1 MPWRTYVISKVA
13 ISMDKLSNQ
22 HSHFNSRQCEAAQN
36 ELHGNTYRRGVLQLL
51 LLMTVICGVIFSLLN
66 WSTDQS
72 LAYLE
77 LLLAVYCLLLFPF
90 SKQDKNQFKLSF
102 LYLIP
107 LYSLFLYPLT
117 SPRDAEIAFVWI
129 LVIPVLSHLLL
140 GRWVGLWVSISFMSL
155 AFIIYIVHSLIEKN
169 VVDTLEV
176 SNLALAASAV
186 LIFSHIYEVS
196 RVQAHGKLLYLA
208 TTDNL
213 TSLANR
219 ARFLDVFERE
229 RNHAVRN
236 KTDLSLLLMDLDHF
250 KQVNDLHGHDVG
262 DDVLKYV
269 SATITHRLRKTD
281 LACRIGGE
289 EFAVLL
295 PGANLDRAIIV
306 AETIRKNIAD
316 LPYTKGDKIVPLSIS
331 IGAAEYGFDGR
342 DLESLYAIADGHL
355 YKAKAG
361 GRNQVR
367 NRSTMRNCE
376 LDLALAD

>member
-1 MPWRTYVISKVA
+1 
-13 ISMDKLSNQ
+13 MDKLSNQ
-22 HSHFNSRQCEAAQN
+22 HSHFNSRQCEAAQS
-36 ELHGNTYRRGVLQLL
+36 ELYGNTHRRGVLQLL
-51 LLMTVICGVIFSLLN
+51 LLMTAVCGVIFSLLN
-66 WSTDQS
+66 WSTDQY
-72 LAYLE
+72 LAFLE
-77 LLLAVYCLLLFPF
+77 LLLAAYCVLLFPF
-90 SKQDKNQFKLSF
+90 SKQDKNQFRLSF

-117 SPRDAEIAFVWI
+117 LPRGAETAFVWI

-140 GRWVGLWVSISFMSL
+140 GRWVGLWVSISFMLL
-155 AFIIYIVHSLIEKN
+155 AFIIYIVHSLTEKN
-169 VVDTLEV
+169 VVDTLEI
-176 SNLALAASAV
+176 SNLALAACAV
-186 LIFSHIYEVS
+186 LTFSHVYEVS

-306 AETIRKNIAD
+306 AETIRKNIAE

-355 YKAKAG
+355 YKAKAC

-367 NRSTMRNCE
+367 NRSTMRSCE
-376 LDLALAD
+376 LDLAIAD

>member
-1 MPWRTYVISKVA
+1 MPGE
-13 ISMDKLSNQ
+13 LS
-22 HSHFNSRQCEAAQN
+22 
-36 ELHGNTYRRGVLQLL
+36 GNGYRSSVLQLL
-51 LLMTVICGVIFSLLN
+51 LLMTAVCGVIFSLLN
-66 WSTDQS
+66 WSTEQY
-72 LAYLE
+72 LAFLE
-77 LLLAVYCLLLFPF
+77 LSLAVYCLLLFPF
-90 SKQDKNQFKLSF
+90 SMHDENQFKLSI

-107 LYSLFLYPLT
+107 LYTLFLYGLT
-117 SPRDAEIAFVWI
+117 LPKEAETSFVWI

-140 GRWVGLWVSISFMSL
+140 GRWVGLWISIGFMSL
-155 AFIIYIVHSLIEKN
+155 AFIIYIVHVLTERHTVN
-169 VVDTLEV
+169 TLAI
-176 SNLALAASAV
+176 SNLALSASTV
-186 LIFSHIYEVS
+186 LILSHVYEVS
-196 RVQAHGKLLYLA
+196 RIRAHGKLLYLA

-229 RNHAVRN
+229 RNHAERN
-236 KTDLSLLLMDLDHF
+236 NTDLSLLLLDLDHF
-250 KQVNDLHGHDVG
+250 KQVNDLYGHDVG

-269 SATITHRLRKTD
+269 SATIAHRLRKTD

-306 AETIRKNIAD
+306 AETIRKNISD
-316 LPYTKGDKIVPLSIS
+316 LPYTKGDRIIPLSIS
-331 IGAAEYGFDGR
+331 IGASEYGCDGR

-361 GRNQVR
+361 GRNQVCYRRNMR
-367 NRSTMRNCE
+367 NRE